1 MITCDGPG
9 HIDLGS
15 CPPCGGTWRGY
26 FLFFSKM
33 NDMISS
39 LDTCHTKVQSLAAPV
54 SLTGV
59 GCVPVLSTEP
69 SLVGSPSSHTTGIK
83 HWGTAR
89 GSPGTVVVTVLLRPA
104 LGSSVDSSQFG
115 ITDCG
120 FVASTTDISLVSV
133 DAERSS
139 LLSITG
145 RTSNG
150 TSIREPVAGLAVFA
164 SNKVLIVSIE
174 ILVLSWCWR
183 VDLRESCY
191 SGGQDTRTPGDH
203 HPPEGQG
210 GVQLRP
216 RDPPDGRCCS
226 LVAAPPQLRG
236 QRPPGRTTNNNIALR
251 PRDHLPTSRNMR
263 RRIEIML
270 GANIVG

>member
-1 MITCDGPG
+1 MAP
-9 HIDLGS
+9 L
-15 CPPCGGTWRGY
+15 R
-26 FLFFSKM
+26 
-33 NDMISS
+33 SS
-39 LDTCHTKVQSLAAPV
+39 A
-54 SLTGV
+54 
-59 GCVPVLSTEP
+59 
-69 SLVGSPSSHTTGIK
+69 SHTTGVQ

-164 SNKVLIVSIE
+164 FLNKV
-174 ILVLSWCWR
+174 
-183 VDLRESCY
+183 
-191 SGGQDTRTPGDH
+191 
-203 HPPEGQG
+203 
-210 GVQLRP
+210 
-216 RDPPDGRCCS
+216 
-226 LVAAPPQLRG
+226 
-236 QRPPGRTTNNNIALR
+236 
-251 PRDHLPTSRNMR
+251 
-263 RRIEIML
+263 
-270 GANIVG
+270 